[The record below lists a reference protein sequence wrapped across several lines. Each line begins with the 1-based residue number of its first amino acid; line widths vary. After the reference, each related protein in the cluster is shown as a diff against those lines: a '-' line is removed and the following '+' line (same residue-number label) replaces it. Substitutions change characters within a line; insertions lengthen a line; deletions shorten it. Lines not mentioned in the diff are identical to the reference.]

1 MKNRDTNNTRG
12 SSCRVRK
19 WRQESNI
26 PEGTSMTRKAAADD
40 GTGGL
45 TRNRPIVPQKSV
57 LLIIDVQH
65 FCCFPG
71 QGEWAHIDPN
81 NIPGDMRYYFNGLEH
96 VVLPNIKRLQ
106 HACRNNGV
114 EVMFTVIRCLTEDC
128 REQGL
133 DYKISGFMIPRS
145 SPEAR
150 IPEVVAPVGDEI
162 VLPKTSSSVF
172 NSTNIDYVLRGLETD
187 YLIVTGLVTD
197 QCVESAVRDACDK
210 NYIVTLVTDACG
222 TYSQVKHDNALKA
235 MQGYCRQISTDD
247 MIKEINRLGEKTG
260 KCDG

>member
-1 MKNRDTNNTRG
+1 
-12 SSCRVRK
+12 
-19 WRQESNI
+19 
-26 PEGTSMTRKAAADD
+26 MTRKAAADN

-45 TRNRPIVPQKSV
+45 TRNRPIFLRKSV
-57 LLIIDVQH
+57 LLVIDVQH

-71 QGEWAHIDPN
+71 QGEWKHVDPQ
-81 NIPGDMRYYFNGLEH
+81 NIPEDMKYYFDRVEH
-96 VVLPNIKRLQ
+96 TVLPNIKRLQ
-106 HACRNNGV
+106 RACRENGV

-145 SPEAR
+145 SPEAE
-150 IPEVVAPVGDEI
+150 IPVVVAPVRDEI

-187 YLIVTGLVTD
+187 YLMITGLITD

-210 NYIVTLVTDACG
+210 NYLVTLITDACT
-222 TYSQVKHDNALKA
+222 TYSQELHDSALRA
-235 MQGYCRQISTDD
+235 MKGYCRQISTEE
-247 MIKEINRLGEKTG
+247 MIEEITTLGKG
-260 KCDG
+260 LDRRDR